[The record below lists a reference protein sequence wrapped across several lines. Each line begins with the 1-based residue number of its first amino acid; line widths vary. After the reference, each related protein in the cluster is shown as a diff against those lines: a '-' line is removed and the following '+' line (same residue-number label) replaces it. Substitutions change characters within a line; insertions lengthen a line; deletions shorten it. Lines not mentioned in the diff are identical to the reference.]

1 MFTKS
6 SLKSHSLTAVQIY
19 GVRVNLCTLL
29 ASKVSLPSCT
39 MCMIFLYNYIYFLR
53 NATGILLYAKEC
65 PLYNV
70 LLIYHECPMQKYL
83 PFIMYYGSAL
93 LLFIH

>member
-1 MFTKS
+1 MFTES

-39 MCMIFLYNYIYFLR
+39 LRMIFLYNYIYFLR
-53 NATGILLYAKEC
+53 NAIHSVMDTYGRAELLMC
-65 PLYNV
+65 
-70 LLIYHECPMQKYL
+70 MQNYVRRSLNSK
-83 PFIMYYGSAL
+83 IWS
-93 LLFIH
+93 